1 MPAGNIVIKAQWKKD
16 VYTISYNLNGGKADN
31 PETYEVD
38 TSVITLKRPQRTG
51 YTFTGWSGT
60 GIDGTAMD
68 PVITT
73 GSTGNRSYTCL
84 LYTSPSPRDST
95 SSRMPSSA

>member
-38 TSVITLKRPQRTG
+38 TSVITLKRPQRK
-51 YTFTGWSGT
+51 
-60 GIDGTAMD
+60 
-68 PVITT
+68 VIRLQA
-73 GSTGNRSYTCL
+73 GVEQKLREL
-84 LYTSPSPRDST
+84 LWIL
-95 SSRMPSSA
+95 